1 MDGKSQFDI
10 KSDQEEI
17 IRANQRM
24 KDENIKNLIRDLNEI
39 EEDPLNPTELK
50 NLMHRR
56 GIPLRYIGKICTQA
70 ELNHTREISVTEVI
84 ARASKVLIKDGLV
97 FLSED
102 EEAGF
107 NQGNVKKCVQHYL
120 HEIFNHS
127 EDANSNQQSAV

>member
-1 MDGKSQFDI
+1 
-10 KSDQEEI
+10 
-17 IRANQRM
+17 M
-24 KDENIKNLIRDLNEI
+24 KDEGIKNLIRDLNEI
-39 EEDPLNPTELK
+39 EEDPLNPYELK
-50 NLMHRR
+50 NLMHKR

-107 NQGNVKKCVQHYL
+107 N
-120 HEIFNHS
+120 
-127 EDANSNQQSAV
+127 